1 MCKTNAKRLWWMLAG
16 LWLAANAAL
25 AAEPSASPAPVVG
38 PLSAIEWL
46 SHSVKLPLVRPSRT
60 TPDLATQALP
70 DISAKGSGQGLVE
83 TTRLDE
89 SIGSVVGLLS
99 PEVTGLPADLW
110 GAMPAQTPSNE
121 TLPALLYRA
130 QETSLPALRGLYLT
144 LLLAE
149 APAPVAHISAVDLFA
164 ERLDRLIDIGGL
176 NQADALLKIAAGGQS
191 PLSDPPTIFQRRLEV
206 ALLLDTPDDSCAAL
220 RARPMLSP
228 DLAARIYCLG
238 RAGDWRAAALA
249 LQVGSA
255 LRQLPNE
262 TEAMLRRYLD
272 PDLFEGADPLPPPQI
287 PTALG
292 WRLLEGAGEPISSTL
307 LPVRFA
313 AADLGETTGWKA
325 RIEAAERLV
334 REGVLAPNILLGLYD
349 ERAPA
354 ASGGVWERVRAV
366 QALDRALALGGNDTI
381 AQTLPEAWQQMSAAD
396 LGVAFANLYGPI
408 LATQNLVGPSGDLA
422 FRIGLLS
429 GAFEQIARNHRPRTV
444 QQRLLVAL
452 ALGTPLPDVA
462 LGGQTEAIVQ
472 GMTQAPPADMVAL
485 QQSGQTGQTILQA
498 IILTDTGSWGA
509 YPSLSKG
516 LSMLRAL
523 GLERIARRCAL
534 ELMLLERRI

>member
-1 MCKTNAKRLWWMLAG
+1 M
-16 LWLAANAAL
+16 
-25 AAEPSASPAPVVG
+25 
-38 PLSAIEWL
+38 
-46 SHSVKLPLVRPSRT
+46 
-60 TPDLATQALP
+60 
-70 DISAKGSGQGLVE
+70 
-83 TTRLDE
+83 
-89 SIGSVVGLLS
+89 
-99 PEVTGLPADLW
+99 
-110 GAMPAQTPSNE
+110 
-121 TLPALLYRA
+121 
-130 QETSLPALRGLYLT
+130 
-144 LLLAE
+144 
-149 APAPVAHISAVDLFA
+149 
-164 ERLDRLIDIGGL
+164 
-176 NQADALLKIAAGGQS
+176 
-191 PLSDPPTIFQRRLEV
+191 
-206 ALLLDTPDDSCAAL
+206 
-220 RARPMLSP
+220 
-228 DLAARIYCLG
+228 
-238 RAGDWRAAALA
+238 
-249 LQVGSA
+249 
-255 LRQLPNE
+255 
-262 TEAMLRRYLD
+262 
-272 PDLFEGADPLPPPQI
+272 
-287 PTALG
+287 
-292 WRLLEGAGEPISSTL
+292 
-307 LPVRFA
+307 
-313 AADLGETTGWKA
+313 
-325 RIEAAERLV
+325 

-381 AQTLPEAWQQMSAAD
+381 AKTLPEAWQQMSAAD